1 MKTDYAYPEN
11 ASREGTRVVK
21 TWVHDGMQFTIIHVD
36 NSWSSYYNGYV
47 RFESQPV
54 NEEGY
59 GGILTYVPVHGGIT
73 FADEDKDR
81 SMVYG
86 FDCNHAHDKNNPK
99 LRDIEW
105 LGEECFRMGR
115 AILVAAEFEQA
126 YLSSADDEKAKVIQD
141 YHDRLKNEGI
151 NFVLSDNFGA
161 MIKVLSGSL

>member
-1 MKTDYAYPEN
+1 
-11 ASREGTRVVK
+11 
-21 TWVHDGMQFTIIHVD
+21 
-36 NSWSSYYNGYV
+36 
-47 RFESQPV
+47 
-54 NEEGY
+54 
-59 GGILTYVPVHGGIT
+59 
-73 FADEDKDR
+73 
-81 SMVYG
+81 MVYG